1 MFENEWEKK
10 LAELIICCEVWRGFY
25 IDKIVVLKESLLLF
39 GVATREFSIQSLK
52 RFRAL
57 EIEGITLFK

>member
-10 LAELIICCEVWRGFY
+10 LTKLIICCEVWRGFY

-57 EIEGITLFK
+57 EIKGITLFK